1 MRFFKIAFL
10 AVCCLLLSACSS
22 FQPNLTDLMQSPKLT
37 EEQAEIYEALTN
49 AADVSDVQLKYP
61 KSGDYRSAFVMFDL
75 DADGE
80 DEALVFYNMPSW
92 GGNVR
97 IMVLDHQQDEW
108 VSVYDAVGEGTDVT
122 EVDFQVLT
130 ASGGTACSSVGSR
143 GPARIPV
150 FLFTII
156 LEAS

>member
-61 KSGDYRSAFVMFDL
+61 KSG
-75 DADGE
+75 
-80 DEALVFYNMPSW
+80 
-92 GGNVR
+92 
-97 IMVLDHQQDEW
+97 ITVLLSLCLIWMQTGRTKRW
-108 VSVYDAVGEGTDVT
+108 
-122 EVDFQVLT
+122 F
-130 ASGGTACSSVGSR
+130 
-143 GPARIPV
+143 
-150 FLFTII
+150 FTICPAGAGTSALWCWI
-156 LEAS
+156 ISRTSGCQFMMR

>member
-108 VSVYDAVGEGTDVT
+108 GVS
-122 EVDFQVLT
+122 L
-130 ASGGTACSSVGSR
+130 
-143 GPARIPV
+143 
-150 FLFTII
+150 
-156 LEAS
+156 

>member
-80 DEALVFYNMPSW
+80 DEALVFLQYAQLGRERPHYGAGSSA
-92 GGNVR
+92 GRVG
-97 IMVLDHQQDEW
+97 
-108 VSVYDAVGEGTDVT
+108 VS
-122 EVDFQVLT
+122 L
-130 ASGGTACSSVGSR
+130 
-143 GPARIPV
+143 
-150 FLFTII
+150 
-156 LEAS
+156 

>member
-80 DEALVFYNMPSW
+80 DEALVF
-92 GGNVR
+92 
-97 IMVLDHQQDEW
+97 
-108 VSVYDAVGEGTDVT
+108 
-122 EVDFQVLT
+122 
-130 ASGGTACSSVGSR
+130 
-143 GPARIPV
+143 
-150 FLFTII
+150 
-156 LEAS
+156 